1 LKAFLS
7 ETQAQIIKKLKGRS
21 YRKYCNGTVTEA
33 VVSYLKSIGVT
44 HRYKNSDI
52 FGCLITQIEFAGND
66 WSHAEEFQVKI
77 NNARRQRG
85 RGRLNGIVLDFDL
98 KEPLSIKVKFIKIN
112 HVVPTQEQLQLFTDY
127 EQQDASNSGNS
138 E

>member
-1 LKAFLS
+1 M
-7 ETQAQIIKKLKGRS
+7 
-21 YRKYCNGTVTEA
+21 
-33 VVSYLKSIGVT
+33 SYLKSIGVT